1 LSREAPLSVA
11 REGPKRDAACPAGK
25 YVWRR
30 QWKCVVVTLVDCDV
44 ASTRTFGHNYVG
56 IAQMSRASG
65 FNSHLTAGRSDAS
78 RIRWIETALD

>member
-1 LSREAPLSVA
+1 
-11 REGPKRDAACPAGK
+11 
-25 YVWRR
+25 
-30 QWKCVVVTLVDCDV
+30 LVDCDV